1 MSLTKEITDKK
12 VNFEFNKEF
21 INLFSKKIKDNDTNF
36 LNRTLKE
43 LHPSDS
49 ADIIE
54 NLVPENRSKLI
65 ELEGFNLD
73 PEIFIELNESI
84 QTEIFII
91 LSIESIANILKRL
104 ESDNALK
111 ILENLDEK
119 KKNTV
124 LDKLPPKNR
133 FLLREG
139 LNSPEDSAAR
149 IMQREFTAIPS
160 NWSVGQTID
169 YLRENKELPEEFLE
183 IFIVDSNFKPIGTV
197 PSSKVLRTPREAKMI
212 SIMSETQFFIPVDM
226 DKEEVSR
233 LFENYNLNSTCVVDK
248 NNKLVGMITS
258 DDILTVLKEEA
269 EEDTLRL
276 AGVGDE
282 KITDGIFIK
291 TKRRFNWLLLNL
303 FTAFLATWVIS
314 MFGATIEQMI
324 ALAFLMPI
332 VASMGGNAGMQT
344 LAITIRTLATND
356 LTRNNLSKN
365 IIKEFSIGILNGVI
379 FAIIS
384 AFVVQLW
391 FNDIRLSIIISI
403 SMVLNMIVAGL
414 FGILVPVSLKRINI
428 DPAIAS
434 SVFVT
439 TITDVI
445 GFVSFLGVGA
455 YFFYGN

>member
-1 MSLTKEITDKK
+1 MTVVKKIKDKK
-12 VNFEFNKEF
+12 VNFEFNKEYIKVVTDKIANNDAVF
-21 INLFSKKIKDNDTNF
+21 ITNSF
-36 LNRTLKE
+36 NE
-43 LHPSDS
+43 MHPADA

-54 NLVPENRSKLI
+54 HLNPTDRENLIKLNNFKI
-65 ELEGFNLD
+65 D
-73 PEIFIELNESI
+73 PEVFVELNESI
-84 QTEIFII
+84 QSEIIKY
-91 LSIESIANILKRL
+91 LSTNSIVYILKNL
-104 ESDNALK
+104 ESDDAIK
-111 ILENLDEK
+111 ILENIDEK
-119 KKNTV
+119 NKNDILTS
-124 LDKLPPKNR
+124 LPPKDR
-133 FLLREG
+133 FVLLES
-139 LNSPEDSAAR
+139 LSYPEDSAAR

-169 YLRENKELPEEFLE
+169 YLRENKDLPDEFLE
-183 IFIVDSNFKPIGTV
+183 IYIVDNEFKPIGTV

-212 SIMSETQFFIPVDM
+212 SIMSETQFFIPADM

-233 LFENYNLNSTCVVDK
+233 LFENYNLNSACVVEK

-282 KITDGIFIK
+282 KITDGVFIK

-303 FTAFLATWVIS
+303 FTAFIATWVIS
-314 MFGATIEQMI
+314 MFEATIEQMI

-356 LTRNNLSKN
+356 LTRNNLSQN

-384 AFVVQLW
+384 GFVVQLW
-391 FNDIRLSIIISI
+391 FNNIQLSLIISI
-403 SMVLNMIVAGL
+403 GMVFNMIVAGL

-445 GFVSFLGVGA
+445 GFLSFLGVA
-455 YFFYGN
+455 YFFLQ